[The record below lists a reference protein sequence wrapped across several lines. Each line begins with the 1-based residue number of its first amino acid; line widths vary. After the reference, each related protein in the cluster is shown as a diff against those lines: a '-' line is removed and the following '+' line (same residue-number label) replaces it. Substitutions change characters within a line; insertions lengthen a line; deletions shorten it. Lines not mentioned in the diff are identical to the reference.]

1 MIGIFD
7 MLLHSLLVV
16 VEPDNGE
23 TDSVE
28 TDDAREEIV
37 PEHGGL
43 NTDAHPQKKSFWFAE
58 K

>member
-23 TDSVE
+23 ADSVE

-37 PEHGGL
+37 PEHGV
-43 NTDAHPQKKSFWFAE
+43 D
-58 K
+58 

>member
-23 TDSVE
+23 ADSVE

-37 PEHGGL
+37 PEHGV
-43 NTDAHPQKKSFWFAE
+43 DAHPQKKSFWFAE

>member
-23 TDSVE
+23 ADSVE

-37 PEHGGL
+37 PEHGL
-43 NTDAHPQKKSFWFAE
+43 NTDAHPPKKKFLFC
-58 K
+58 